1 MAPLDLGTKIM
12 GVYIIINP
20 RAAGGKSLAAF
31 RTIEARLKSAFD
43 RVTIAITQTP
53 GEIGK
58 CLDAAAEA
66 GAERLIIVGGDGTNH
81 AVVNAIAERPGH
93 SIPLGFIP
101 AGTGTDWA
109 RALGMPRDPS
119 AAVDWLAAAEPVR
132 CDIGKVEYMD
142 ALSGGR
148 QTKRVFLNIASAG
161 VSGEVDARVNRAS
174 HRTAL
179 TFLRATLSTL
189 FSYKPPLV
197 RVDCDGHR
205 FYEGASYLI
214 AVANGRFFGRG
225 MWIAPGSLIN
235 DGLFDVV
242 LVEGMPRRRIL
253 LAFGTVF
260 SGKHLRRKDI
270 RWTRAASVRIWSEP
284 GSIGL
289 DLDGEEA
296 KGQNLS
302 FSVLPAALPI
312 LLRPGSSEVLQAN

>member
-1 MAPLDLGTKIM
+1 MRA
-12 GVYIIINP
+12 YIIINP
-20 RAAGGKSLAAF
+20 RAGGGKSLAAF
-31 RTIEARLKSAFD
+31 KKIEARLRNAFD
-43 RVTIAITQTP
+43 RVTIAITQTAD
-53 GEIGK
+53 EIGK
-58 CLDAAAEA
+58 CLDAAAESA
-66 GAERLIIVGGDGTNH
+66 AERLIIVGGDGTNH
-81 AVVNAIAERPGH
+81 AVVNVIAERPGH

-119 AAVDWLAAAEPVR
+119 AAIRWLAAAEPVW

-142 ALSGGR
+142 AFSGGR
-148 QTKRVFLNIASAG
+148 PTKRFFLNIASAG
-161 VSGEVDARVNRAS
+161 VSGEVDARVNRARR
-174 HRTAL
+174 RTAL
-179 TFLRATLSTL
+179 TFLRSTLSTL
-189 FSYKPPLV
+189 FSYRPPPV

-205 FYEGASYLI
+205 FYEGTSYLV

-225 MWIAPGSLIN
+225 MWIAPGSLID
-235 DGLFDVV
+235 DGLFDIV

-253 LAFGTVF
+253 LAFRTVF

-270 RWTRAASVRIWSEP
+270 HWTRAASVRIWSEP

-296 KGQNLS
+296 RGQNLS

-312 LLRPGSSEVLQAN
+312 LFKRGSSEVIQAN

>member
-1 MAPLDLGTKIM
+1 MDA
-12 GVYIIINP
+12 YIIINP

-31 RTIEARLKSAFD
+31 RKIEARLRNAFD
-43 RVTIAITQTP
+43 RVTVAITQTP
-53 GEIGK
+53 DEIGK
-58 CLDAAAEA
+58 CLEAAAEA
-66 GAERLIIVGGDGTNH
+66 GSERLIIVGGDGTNH
-81 AVVNAIAERPGH
+81 AIINAMAERPGH

-109 RALGMPRDPS
+109 RALGVPRKPS
-119 AAVDWLAAAEPVR
+119 AAVDWLATAEPVC
-132 CDIGKVEYMD
+132 CDIGKVEYVD

-148 QTKRVFLNIASAG
+148 PTKRFFLNIASAG
-161 VSGEVDARVNRAS
+161 VSGEVDARVNRARR
-174 HRTAL
+174 RTAL

-189 FSYKPPLV
+189 FSYKPPRI

-205 FYEGASYLI
+205 FYEGTSYLV

-225 MWIAPGSLIN
+225 MWIAPGSLID
-235 DGLFDVV
+235 DGLFDIV

-253 LAFGTVF
+253 LAFKTVF

-270 RWTRAASVRIWSEP
+270 HWTRAASVRIWSEP

-296 KGQNLS
+296 RGQNMN
-302 FSVLPAALPI
+302 FSVLPAALPV
-312 LLRPGSSEVLQAN
+312 LLKPGASEVLQAK